1 MPSGLTASRLSVYST
16 TPGQDWLRTQAIAAG
31 YSSIGQWAD
40 AMALQE
46 MGKQGNGEMGK

>member
-16 TPGQDWLRTQAIAAG
+16 TPGQDWLKSQAIAAG

-40 AMALQE
+40 AMSLREMEKQGNRE
-46 MGKQGNGEMGK
+46 MGK